1 MRENEIMITVKEYA
15 ERKNVSIQG
24 VHQKI
29 KRHSQELKG
38 HVKTIKGVKHLDDFA
53 VKYLD
58 GLDELKQDKHE
69 VLTPG
74 VKRQMDELRSQADK
88 LREENQKLKDEIIE
102 KMDKYEIVLEQ
113 LAITQKHLNESTQQL
128 IELKEQQTRQ
138 GAEKKQEE
146 AKKVPWYKKWFK

>member
-1 MRENEIMITVKEYA
+1 MITVKEYA

-102 KMDKYEIVLEQ
+102 KINEKYKGSFSDADRVLITALQDKLM
-113 LAITQKHLNESTQQL
+113 K
-128 IELKEQQTRQ
+128 LKA
-138 GAEKKQEE
+138 GGK
-146 AKKVPWYKKWFK
+146 